1 MKRHTFKA
9 IRWLGEPTDQRRY
22 AVVEVDQAG
31 PVLRAGPYRSP
42 SHARDTAKSL
52 GRTSRRDF
60 SAQRNRGETP

>member
-31 PVLRAGPYRSP
+31 PVLRGGPYRSP
-42 SHARDTAKSL
+42 VDAEATVKSL
-52 GRTSRRDF
+52 GRTLRRDF
-60 SAQRNRGETP
+60 SGQRNRGETP